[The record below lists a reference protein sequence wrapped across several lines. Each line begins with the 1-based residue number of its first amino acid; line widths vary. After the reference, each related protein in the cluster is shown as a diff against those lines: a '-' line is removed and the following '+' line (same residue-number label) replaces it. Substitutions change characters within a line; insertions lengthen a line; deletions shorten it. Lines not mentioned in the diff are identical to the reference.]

1 MTRQAVLVVEPDPAV
16 RKELGNGLARYGY
29 EVVPAVTSE
38 EGERFAAG
46 LGPGVVVASAELPGY
61 GDGAILER
69 WRGAAATGEQ
79 TLVLLGR
86 SDRDESTLPRA
97 VRLVPVDGLG
107 WDEVVRR
114 VRLVLLGREVGVET
128 DPRLETL
135 VGDLEQV
142 PVLELV
148 RSLARGRFLGRV
160 ELPAGELRFDA
171 TGVCAATAAAYGGAG
186 RGRVGGIKAF
196 CRLGR
201 LRQGT
206 FHVRPEEG
214 GGAPP
219 PPEEAVEGRVEDL
232 VIRALEDAS
241 AGDFPHPRARLAVA
255 LGPSF
260 FSTRFAPLE
269 QRVLERAHGGTTAA
283 ALFDALAE
291 TDGMVLATVA
301 SLVGRGVLNVAEPEA
316 RCEVVTDSSA
326 DLPVEVARAH
336 GIHVVPLSVTFGK
349 RVFHDGVDLRPKRF
363 YELLAEG
370 AEHPFTTPPAA
381 ADFARRYREL
391 LGRRD
396 VVSVHLSGKLSQ
408 TVVHAR
414 QAAEETTAAG
424 GVSVAAAVGG
434 AAAAAAGTEGDD
446 RAPHELRVVDS
457 GVVSLALG
465 MLAVLAAR
473 LAARGR
479 PAREIEARLEEWK
492 GRMQILFVVDTLEFL
507 RRGGRIGAARAW
519 MGKLLGIKPI
529 LGVAGGEVVPVDK
542 VRGGRAAHPRILDLM
557 AGRADADRPLV
568 AGFAHANAPVWADRL
583 RKLVEERFRVVETL
597 TAEMGPTVGTHAG
610 PGTVGVAWLQLDE
623 SELPL
628 IAPLEG

>member
-79 TLVLLGR
+79 TLVLLGK

-114 VRLVLLGREVGVET
+114 VRLVLLGREMGVET

-148 RSLARGRFLGRV
+148 RSLVRGRFVGRV
-160 ELPAGELRFDA
+160 ELPAGEIRFDT
-171 TGVCAATAAAYGGAG
+171 TGVSAASAAAYGGAG
-186 RGRVGGIKAF
+186 RGRAGGVKAF

-206 FHVRPEEG
+206 FHVRPEE
-214 GGAPP
+214 APAEPP
-219 PPEEAVEGRVEDL
+219 PPGETVEARVEDL
-232 VIRALEDAS
+232 VIRAVEDAS

-255 LGPSF
+255 LGPAF

-283 ALFDALAE
+283 ALFDSLAE
-291 TDGMVLATVA
+291 TDGAVLAAVL
-301 SLVGRGVLNVAEPEA
+301 SLAGRGALTLAEPEA

-363 YELLAEG
+363 YELLTEG
-370 AEHPFTTPPAA
+370 AEHPFTTPPDA

-414 QAAEETTAAG
+414 KAAEEATAAG
-424 GVSVAAAVGG
+424 GVSVAAAAGGG
-434 AAAAAAGTEGDD
+434 AAEADVAS
-446 RAPHELRVVDS
+446 RHELHVVDS

-465 MLAVLAAR
+465 MLAVFAAR

-479 PAREIEARLEEWK
+479 SAAEVEARLEEWK

-529 LGVAGGEVVPVDK
+529 LGVADGEVVPVDK

-557 AGRADADRPLV
+557 AGRADAERPIV

-583 RKLVEERFRVVETL
+583 RKLVEGRFRVVETL

-610 PGTVGVAWLQLDE
+610 PGTVGVAWLQLDD
-623 SELPL
+623 SELAL
-628 IAPLEG
+628 VAPLEV